1 MKLTQ
6 QETVVI
12 STEIS
17 CLTCEYKTFKI
28 YDPAVTYQEFVVDKA
43 NIKCSECNSSC
54 WCEPKCRD
62 PPEKKKFLEAIK
74 HRQHQDPLKK
84 ESSEEWYLG
93 LIEKYWKLYH
103 TIKDRMPI
111 LWDSLVSY
119 YLF

>member
-1 MKLTQ
+1 MTV

-28 YDPAVTYQEFVVDKA
+28 YVPGVTYQEFVVDKA
-43 NIKCSECNSSC
+43 DIKCPECNSTY

-74 HRQHQDPLKK
+74 YRQHQDPLKK

-103 TIKDRMPI
+103 TIKDRC
-111 LWDSLVSY
+111 LY
-119 YLF
+119 YGIHWNLNYPF